1 MAYQGLAGLY
11 RDFFGVPHMFAVVK
25 LLGSRSLPAIIRA
38 LLDHISSKVS
48 SEEHFTLPCTQNRA
62 MPRNGKLF

>member
-48 SEEHFTLPCTQNRA
+48 GIPFNCIRYHAPEGTLS
-62 MPRNGKLF
+62 

>member
-11 RDFFGVPHMFAVVK
+11 RDFFGIPHMFAVVK
-25 LLGSRSLPAIIRA
+25 LLGSRSLPAMIRT

-48 SEEHFTLPCTQNRA
+48 VKKHCIVSHI
-62 MPRNGKLF
+62 

>member
-11 RDFFGVPHMFAVVK
+11 RDFFGIPHMFAVVK
-25 LLGSRSLPAIIRA
+25 LLGSRSLPAMIRA

-48 SEEHFTLPCTQNRA
+48 IKKHCIVSHI
-62 MPRNGKLF
+62 

>member
-11 RDFFGVPHMFAVVK
+11 RDFFGIPHMFAVVK
-25 LLGSRSLPAIIRA
+25 LLGSRSLPGIIRA

-48 SEEHFTLPCTQNRA
+48 DITFHYMRYHAPEGALS
-62 MPRNGKLF
+62 

>member
-48 SEEHFTLPCTQNRA
+48 SKEHCIVLYTRRHKIQTTQF
-62 MPRNGKLF
+62 NG